1 MGRVGTKHG
10 GASVKILIVSAFPTI
25 TRLLK
30 SMLAGLGFHG
40 VETAADSEAALRK
53 IRSGKFRLVLC
64 DWELAP
70 DSGLDL
76 LEKVR
81 AEARNANLL
90 FVLMFAESSAEKID
104 EALAGG
110 ADGCLVKPFDITA
123 VSSAIAGVLST
134 TDA

>member
-1 MGRVGTKHG
+1 M
-10 GASVKILIVSAFPTI
+10 KILIVSAFPTI
-25 TRLLK
+25 TRLLE
-30 SMLAGLGFHG
+30 SMLADLGFRG
-40 VETAADSEAALRK
+40 AETAAGSDAALRK

-64 DWELAP
+64 DRELAP

-90 FVLMFAESSAEKID
+90 FVLMFADSSAEKID
-104 EALAGG
+104 EAYTGG

-123 VSSAIAGVLST
+123 VSSAIACALST
-134 TDA
+134 ADA